1 MKTKDRWLPQPQL
14 DLEGNGFIR
23 IENYLGIVE
32 FTDSRLKLKMKDLI
46 YEIHGTCLMVRGV
59 TKREIFLEGKI
70 QGITIFREEKHEN
83 Q

>member
-14 DLEGNGFIR
+14 DLEGDGFMR
-23 IENYLGIVE
+23 IENYLGILE
-32 FTDSRLKLKMKDLI
+32 FTDSRLKLKMKDMI
-46 YEIHGTCLMVRGV
+46 YEIQGTCLMVRGV

-70 QGITIFREEKHEN
+70 QGITIFREEK